1 MHQHLCI
8 SRLKKSQL
16 KLDLLANIDILV
28 EKEITDGICHAVLRC
43 AKAYNKCMKIYN
55 KNKKSFS
62 LKNWDENNL
71 HGWAIS
77 QKLPL
82 NGFKWVEQTTRFNDD
97 FIKKLKWR

>member
-8 SRLKKSQL
+8 RRLKKSQL

-71 HGWAIS
+71 HG
-77 QKLPL
+77 
-82 NGFKWVEQTTRFNDD
+82 
-97 FIKKLKWR
+97 